1 MAWWARTFYA
11 YHDYY
16 MNKQF
21 FIGKDQ
27 TVFNALLVLFNERII
42 TVWTHDPEAPAAN
55 IGIDF
60 QPLKFIYRNFL
71 GSCGADWFYYQFWL
85 SDRQARDEMKKIW
98 SAKDMESQN
107 MRWWKV
113 HFQCRVTRVLAL
125 NSLLKR
131 VFGEDWTTPVSTLA
145 TPARSW
151 QH

>member
-16 MNKQF
+16 MNKHL

-42 TVWTHDPEAPAAN
+42 TVWMHDPEAPAAT
-55 IGIDF
+55 IGIDS
-60 QPLKFIYRNFL
+60 QPLKRDNVL
-71 GSCGADWFYYQFWL
+71 GSCGSDWHYYQFWL
-85 SDRQARDEMKKIW
+85 SDRQTRDEMRKTW

-107 MRWWKV
+107 MK
-113 HFQCRVTRVLAL
+113 CRLTRVLAL
-125 NSLLKR
+125 NSILKR
-131 VFGEDWTTPVSTLA
+131 VYGEDWRTPVSTLA

>member
-1 MAWWARTFYA
+1 
-11 YHDYY
+11 

-42 TVWTHDPEAPAAN
+42 TVWMHDPEAPAAT
-55 IGIDF
+55 IGIDS
-60 QPLKFIYRNFL
+60 QPLKRDNVL
-71 GSCGADWFYYQFWL
+71 GSCGSDWHYYQFWL